1 MTRDAPAGRGEE
13 ASAPSFGG
21 NELPPDQQ
29 AALHKAIRL
38 EWATIA
44 VMVVTVAAVYAV
56 AGQSQAMKA
65 AWLEDSLSFL
75 PPIAFLIA
83 IRVARAS
90 PSARYPYGRHRA
102 VGIGHLVASVTLLS
116 MGLFLVVD
124 SGSGLLG
131 GERPPLG
138 VMEVGGHVIW
148 VGWPMVLVMALSC
161 IGPVI
166 VGRMKTAPAEALHD
180 KVLSADADMNRADW
194 QTGVATIA
202 GVLGIGMGLWWAD
215 AVAALIVSVS
225 ILRDGAANLRGAIAG
240 LSDARPTGIDGTDP
254 HPLIGE
260 IDTALDTVTWADD
273 HGARVRDQGHVFHV
287 EAFLVPSGGQQVSV
301 DMLDQVREMLT
312 ALSWK
317 LDDVVVTVVSTVHD
331 EHRPS

>member
-1 MTRDAPAGRGEE
+1 MTHDERSGRSTRGTT
-13 ASAPSFGG
+13 PSFGG
-21 NELPPDQQ
+21 NALPAEQQ
-29 AALHKAIRL
+29 AALRRAVRL

-44 VMVVTVAAVYAV
+44 VLVVTVAAVYLV

-75 PPIAFLIA
+75 PPLAFLIA
-83 IRVARAS
+83 IRVARVA

-102 VGIGHLVASVTLLS
+102 VGIGHLVASVALLA

-124 SGSGLLG
+124 SGSGLLA

-138 VMEVGGHVIW
+138 VMELGGHVIW

-166 VGRMKTAPAEALHD
+166 LGRMKAAPAEALHD

-215 AVAALIVSVS
+215 AVAALVVSVS
-225 ILRDGAANLRGAIAG
+225 ILRDGWTNLRGAIAG
-240 LSDARPTGIDGTDP
+240 LSDARPTDIDGTDP
-254 HPLIGE
+254 HPLIRD
-260 IDTALDTVTWADD
+260 IDAALDTVSWADD

-287 EAFLVPSGGQQVSV
+287 EAFLVPSDGQQVTV
-301 DMLDQVREMLT
+301 DRLDRVREMLT
-312 ALSWK
+312 ALNWK
-317 LDDVVVTVVSTVHD
+317 LDDVVVTVVPAVHD